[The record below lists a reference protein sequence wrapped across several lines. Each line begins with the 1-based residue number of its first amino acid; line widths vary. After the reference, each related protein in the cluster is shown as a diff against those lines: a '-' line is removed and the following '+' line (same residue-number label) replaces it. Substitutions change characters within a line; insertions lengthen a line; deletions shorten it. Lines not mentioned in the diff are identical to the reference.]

1 MTTYKE
7 INGTN
12 IEAVSSDPANP
23 VTGQVWYNTTTNVVK
38 GASVTTAGAWS
49 TGGNL
54 NTGRQAL
61 GGAGIQTASL
71 AFGGG
76 PPPAP
81 TATAITES
89 YNGSAWTEV
98 ADLNSQRA
106 YVGGFGTYTS
116 AIAVGG
122 DQYAGITES
131 WNGSSWT
138 ELADIPGASYNAS
151 GTAGADNTSGI
162 SFGGGPIGIASYEWN
177 GTSWTSAP
185 ALNQGRS
192 ALAGSGIKTAAI
204 ASGGG
209 AGGGDTNYTNTE
221 IWNGSTWTEVGDLN
235 VGTRRCRGSGS
246 STSALN
252 FGGNNP
258 VKNGPLAATNES
270 WNGTS
275 WTEDGDLNTAR
286 NDASQGGGNQGGGN
300 SLSITYG
307 GGTPGD
313 TAVTEEWTGAG
324 SPLTVTFTDS

>member
-1 MTTYKE
+1 MAEYKGIHGTKIQNYTT
-7 INGTN
+7 
-12 IEAVSSDPANP
+12 DPDNAI
-23 VTGQVWYNTTTNVVK
+23 TGQVWYNETSQTMKFQYPTTIN
-38 GASVTTAGAWS
+38 AWS
-49 TGGNL
+49 TGGNM
-54 NTGRQAL
+54 NTARFFLA
-61 GGAGIQTASL
+61 GAGSQTAAL
-71 AFGGG
+71 AFGGFITTTQ
-76 PPPAP
+76 AL
-81 TATAITES
+81 TES

-98 ADLNSQRA
+98 NDLNSQRA

-138 ELADIPGASYNAS
+138 ELADIPGASYSQS
-151 GTAGADNTSGI
+151 GTGGADNTSGI
-162 SFGGGPIGIASYEWN
+162 SFGGGPLGIASYEWN

-185 ALNQGRS
+185 ALNQARS
-192 ALAGSGIKTAAI
+192 GLAGSGIQTAAI

-209 AGGGDTNYTNTE
+209 AGGGPTNYTNTE
-221 IWNGSTWTEVGDLN
+221 IWNGTSWTEVNDLN
-235 VGTRRCRGSGS
+235 VGVRACRGSGS

-258 VKNGPLAATNES
+258 PKNGPLAATNES

-286 NDASQGGGNQGGGN
+286 NVMAQGGGNQGGGN

-313 TAVTEEWTGAG
+313 TAATEEWTGAG
-324 SPLTVTFTDS
+324 ALQTKTITSS